1 MKHNPKF
8 TTRIGNVH
16 VDAAI
21 MNRRDWRRVKKEA
34 VHLTAAQQM
43 TYTKELDERK
53 RTQTRAI
60 KIEDA
65 AYWKLKEKSKKD

>member
-1 MKHNPKF
+1 MRHNPKF

-43 TYTKELDERK
+43 AYTKELE
-53 RTQTRAI
+53 
-60 KIEDA
+60 
-65 AYWKLKEKSKKD
+65 EKKKNPNPRN